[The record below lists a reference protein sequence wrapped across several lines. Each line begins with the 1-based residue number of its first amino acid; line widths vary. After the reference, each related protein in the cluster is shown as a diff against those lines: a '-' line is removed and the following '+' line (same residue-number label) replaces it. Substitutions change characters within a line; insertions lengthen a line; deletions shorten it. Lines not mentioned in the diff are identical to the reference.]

1 MKLCIRGPGRQF
13 CRARSFLSEPC
24 VSNISPA
31 SSHQSHQCC
40 LCHKTVPPRHLHAVN
55 SMRSSLIELIEAQ
68 CGPLAA
74 DARICDDDLSA
85 LRRQRV
91 EKLLQE
97 ERGELSD
104 LDRRVIADLGR
115 DVSTVQTAAA
125 EIERPTRFGDRASD
139 AVASF
144 GGSWRFIIIFAVILV
159 TWMAINSIGLFLQPF
174 DPYPYI
180 LLNLLLSCVAAMQA
194 PIIMMSQKRQE
205 EKDRQRAENDYMI
218 NLRAELEIRQ
228 LHEKIDHQMA
238 HQWARLA
245 ELQQIQIDLLEG
257 RISKKD
263 I

>member
-1 MKLCIRGPGRQF
+1 M
-13 CRARSFLSEPC
+13 
-24 VSNISPA
+24 
-31 SSHQSHQCC
+31 
-40 LCHKTVPPRHLHAVN
+40 
-55 SMRSSLIELIEAQ
+55 
-68 CGPLAA
+68 AA

-125 EIERPTRFGDRASD
+125 ENERPLRFGDRASD

-144 GGSWRFIIIFAVILV
+144 GGSWRFIIIFSIILV
-159 TWMAINSIGLFLQPF
+159 AWMAINSIGLFLRPF

-257 RISKKD
+257 RIYKKD